1 MTLDQLSQYLTW
13 ILYILVFAVVVV
25 RTVRDPMRAN
35 ADIALLFGLP
45 GLIILISALNE
56 AGLLPTSHLTST
68 LSSAALLGM
77 VYMLVR
83 LAYDFMDVPVWV
95 IRTAEVALA
104 IILVAAFTVTG
115 SSLLTLAEIV
125 YLLVALSYVSVVFVR
140 ASRKAGGVTR
150 RRMIAITAGTL
161 CLFAVLVI
169 ASLSVAFPALSTEGQ
184 AFSELLGL
192 ASGLAY
198 FIGFATPAIIRR
210 AWQEPEL
217 RAFLQRAA
225 TLPRLPSTKAIIT
238 ELENGA
244 AISVGTARANLALWN
259 EADNTLVYDGD
270 NGEPWEIPVDPN
282 LATGK
287 AFVTQAPVFLRQI
300 KPGYPTYALAKE
312 ANVTSMMV
320 APITAGQR
328 RLGILAFYA
337 DRPPIF
343 ADEDL
348 ELVKLLADQAAVIL
362 ESRTLMDQAVQV
374 QVQQQSTRLKEDFLS
389 AAAHDLRT
397 PLTILVGQVELMERR
412 IQRNPD
418 APAELV
424 SVQRLK
430 TETHRLKTLVLELL
444 DAERIGQGS
453 IVTMR
458 SEVDL
463 VELAEEAC
471 QRHGSERHHCSVQAD
486 GPVTGMYDPIRI
498 QQLVENLVE
507 NAVKYSPDGGTVEI
521 KLWSEPG
528 SITHQ
533 AGEEG
538 VVTWNHLTVTDH
550 GIGIP
555 MRDLPSIF
563 ERFHRGTNVDDRR
576 FVGMGLGLYI
586 CKTIAEQH
594 GGSISVES
602 TRSKHTNSDAYQGAN
617 NGTGNTN
624 GIEKD
629 DSESGTTFHV
639 ILPTSAVAIL
649 PVDATRAS

>member
-13 ILYILVFAVVVV
+13 VLYLLVFAVVVV
-25 RTVRDPMRAN
+25 RAVRDPMRAN
-35 ADIALLFGLP
+35 IDIALLFGLP
-45 GLIILISALNE
+45 GLVILISALTKS
-56 AGLLPTSHLTST
+56 GLVPTSHITSAI
-68 LSSAALLGM
+68 SGAALLGM
-77 VYMLVR
+77 IYMLVR

-95 IRTAEVALA
+95 IRTTEVVLA
-104 IILVAAFTVTG
+104 ILVVGLFVVTKA
-115 SSLLTLAEIV
+115 SLLTLAEIA
-125 YLLVALSYVSVVFVR
+125 YLLVALSYVSVIFVR

-150 RRMIAITAGTL
+150 RRMISITVGTL
-161 CLFAVLVI
+161 CLFAVLI
-169 ASLSVAFPALSTEGQ
+169 LASLAVAIPELTSDGQ

-198 FIGFATPAIIRR
+198 FIGFATPSIVRR

-225 TLPRLPSTKAIIT
+225 TLPRLPSTRAIIA

-244 AISVGTARANLALWN
+244 AISVGTARANVALWD
-259 EADNTLVYDGD
+259 EASNKLIYDGD
-270 NGEPWEIPVDPN
+270 NGEPWEIPVDIN
-282 LATGK
+282 LATGR
-287 AFVTQAPVFLRQI
+287 AFVEQVPVFLREI
-300 KPGYPTYALAKE
+300 KPGYPTYDQARR
-312 ANVTSMMV
+312 ANITSILV

-328 RLGILAFYA
+328 RLGVLSVYA
-337 DRPPIF
+337 ERPPLF

-348 ELVKLLADQAAVIL
+348 DLVKLLADQAAVIL

-418 APAELV
+418 APADLV
-424 SVQRLK
+424 SIQRIK
-430 TETHRLKTLVLELL
+430 TEAHRLKTLVLELL
-444 DAERIGQGS
+444 DAERMGQGRL
-453 IVTMR
+453 VTMR
-458 SEVDL
+458 AEVDL
-463 VELAEEAC
+463 VEMAEEAC
-471 QRHGSERHHCSVQAD
+471 HRHSSERHHCSVEAD

-521 KLWSEPG
+521 KLWREPG
-528 SITHQ
+528 GMTHQ
-533 AGEEG
+533 AGEER
-538 VVTWNHLTVTDH
+538 VEAWNHLTVTDH

-555 MRDLPSIF
+555 TEDLPNVF

-594 GGSISVES
+594 GGTISVES
-602 TRSKHTNSDAYQGAN
+602 TRSRYTNSNLYKGAN
-617 NGTGNTN
+617 NGSGSTN
-624 GIEKD
+624 DIDKD
-629 DSESGTTFHV
+629 DDESGTTFHIV
-639 ILPTSAVAIL
+639 LPTSAVAIL
-649 PVDATRAS
+649 PVAATRAS

>member
-1 MTLDQLSQYLTW
+1 MTLDQLSQYMTW
-13 ILYILVFAVVVV
+13 LLYILVFAVVVV
-25 RTVRDPMRAN
+25 RAVRDPMRAN
-35 ADIALLFGLP
+35 IDVALLFGLP
-45 GLIILISALNE
+45 GLMILISALTS
-56 AGLLPTSHLTST
+56 AGVLPASHLLST
-68 LSSAALLGM
+68 ISSAALLGM

-95 IRTAEVALA
+95 IRTAEVVLA
-104 IILVAAFTVTG
+104 VLVVGSFMLTG
-115 SSLLTLAEIV
+115 VSLLTLAEII

-150 RRMIAITAGTL
+150 RRMIAITVGTL
-161 CLFAVLVI
+161 CLFAVLVL
-169 ASLSVAFPALSTEGQ
+169 ASLSVALPELSTEGQ
-184 AFSELLGL
+184 AFNELLGL

-198 FIGFATPAIIRR
+198 FVGFATPAIIRR

-225 TLPRLPSTKAIIT
+225 TLPRLPSTRAIIT

-244 AISVGTARANLALWN
+244 AISVGTARANVALWN
-259 EADNTLVYDGD
+259 EASNTLVYDGD
-270 NGEPWEIPVDPN
+270 NGEPWEIPVDAN

-287 AFVTQAPVFLRQI
+287 AFVTQAPVLLRDI
-300 KPGYPTYALAKE
+300 KPDYPTYALTKQ
-312 ANVTSMMV
+312 ANVNSMLV

-328 RLGILAFYA
+328 RLGVLAVYA
-337 DRPPIF
+337 AHPPIF

-362 ESRTLMDQAVQV
+362 ESRTLMDQAVHV

-412 IQRNPD
+412 ILRNPD
-418 APAELV
+418 APAELA

-430 TETHRLKTLVLELL
+430 TEAHRLKTLVLELL
-444 DAERIGQGS
+444 DAERIGQGIMVS
-453 IVTMR
+453 MR

-463 VELAEEAC
+463 VEVAEEAC
-471 QRHGSERHHCSVQAD
+471 HRHSSERHRCSVQAD

-521 KLWSEPG
+521 KLWCEPG
-528 SITHQ
+528 GRKHQ

-538 VVTWNHLTVTDH
+538 VEAWNHLTVTDH

-555 MRDLPSIF
+555 MRDLPNIF

-602 TRSKHTNSDAYQGAN
+602 TRSKHTSSDAYQSTN
-617 NGTGNTN
+617 NGTGNSN
-624 GIEKD
+624 GIDNEE
-629 DSESGTTFHV
+629 SQSGTTFHI
-639 ILPTSAVAIL
+639 ILPTSTVAIL

>member
-1 MTLDQLSQYLTW
+1 MTLDELSQYLTW

-25 RTVRDPMRAN
+25 RAVRDPMRAN
-35 ADIALLFGLP
+35 VDIALLFGLP
-45 GLIILISALNE
+45 GLIILISALTKS
-56 AGLLPTSHLTST
+56 GLLPTSHITST

-83 LAYDFMDVPVWV
+83 LAYDFMDVPIWV
-95 IRTAEVALA
+95 IRTTEVVLA
-104 IILVAAFTVTG
+104 IILVAAFMVTT

-150 RRMIAITAGTL
+150 RRMIAITVGTL
-161 CLFAVLVI
+161 CLFAVLI
-169 ASLSVAFPALSTEGQ
+169 LASLSVAIPELKRDGQ

-198 FIGFATPAIIRR
+198 YIGFATPAIIRR

-225 TLPRLPSTKAIIT
+225 TLPRLPSTKAIIA

-244 AISVGTARANLALWN
+244 AISVGTARANVALWN
-259 EADNTLVYDGD
+259 QASNKLVYDGD
-270 NGEPWEIPVDPN
+270 NGEPWEIPVDTN
-282 LATGK
+282 MATGK

-300 KPGYPTYALAKE
+300 KPGYPSYARAKE
-312 ANVTSMMV
+312 ANINSMLV

-328 RLGILAFYA
+328 RLGVLVVYA
-337 DRPPIF
+337 DRSPIF

-348 ELVKLLADQAAVIL
+348 ELIKLLADQAAVIL
-362 ESRTLMDQAVQV
+362 ESRTLMDQAMQV
-374 QVQQQSTRLKEDFLS
+374 RVQQQSTRLKEDFLS

-430 TETHRLKTLVLELL
+430 TEAHRLKTLVLELL
-444 DAERIGQGS
+444 DAERIGYGS

-458 SEVDL
+458 AEVDL
-463 VELAEEAC
+463 VEVAEEAC
-471 QRHGSERHHCSVQAD
+471 QRHSSERHHCSVQAD
-486 GPVTGMYDPIRI
+486 GPVSGMYDPIRI

-528 SITHQ
+528 GMTHQ

-538 VVTWNHLTVTDH
+538 VKAWNHLTVTDH

-555 MRDLPSIF
+555 TEDLPSVF

-594 GGSISVES
+594 GGTISVES
-602 TRSKHTNSDAYQGAN
+602 TRIKPTNSDAYQGTN
-617 NGTGNTN
+617 NGTGNN
-624 GIEKD
+624 DGIYKD
-629 DSESGTTFHV
+629 DSRSGTTFHIV
-639 ILPTSAVAIL
+639 LPTWAVAVL
-649 PVDATRAS
+649 PVAATKAS

>member
-1 MTLDQLSQYLTW
+1 MTLDELSQYLTW

-25 RTVRDPMRAN
+25 RAVRDPMRAN
-35 ADIALLFGLP
+35 VDVALLFGLP
-45 GLIILISALNE
+45 GLMILISALTKS
-56 AGLLPTSHLTST
+56 GLLPTSHITST

-95 IRTAEVALA
+95 IRTAEVTLA
-104 IILVAAFTVTG
+104 IILVAAFMVTT

-150 RRMIAITAGTL
+150 RRMIAITVGTL
-161 CLFAVLVI
+161 CLFAVLI
-169 ASLSVAFPALSTEGQ
+169 LASLSVAIPELTRDGQ

-198 FIGFATPAIIRR
+198 FIGFATPTIVRR

-225 TLPRLPSTKAIIT
+225 TLPRLPSTKAIIA
-238 ELENGA
+238 EIENGA
-244 AISVGTARANLALWN
+244 AVSVGTARANVALWN

-270 NGEPWEIPVDPN
+270 KGGPWEIPVDAN
-282 LATGK
+282 MATGK

-300 KPGYPTYALAKE
+300 KPGYPSYARAKE
-312 ANVTSMMV
+312 ANVTSMLV

-328 RLGILAFYA
+328 RLGVLAVYA

-463 VELAEEAC
+463 IEIAEEAC
-471 QRHGSERHHCSVQAD
+471 QRHSNERHHCSVRAE

-528 SITHQ
+528 GTIHRV
-533 AGEEG
+533 GEEG
-538 VVTWNHLTVTDH
+538 VEAWNHLTVTDH

-555 MRDLPSIF
+555 AGDLPSIF

-576 FVGMGLGLYI
+576 FVGMGLGLFI

-594 GGSISVES
+594 GGRISVES
-602 TRSKHTNSDAYQGAN
+602 TRINYTN

-624 GIEKD
+624 GIYKD
-629 DSESGTTFHV
+629 DSESGTTFHIV
-639 ILPTSAVAIL
+639 LPTSTVANL